1 MKCVML
7 MFDSLNRHMLPPYGG
22 SVPGGSVPPVHAPNF
37 ARLAERT
44 AVFDRSYICSMPC
57 MPARRDLHTGRP
69 NFLHRSWGPIEPFD
83 DSVPDFLRQN
93 GVYTHLSSDH
103 YHYWEEGGANYHARY
118 RSWEFFRGQEGDP
131 WIGMVTPPPAGNAL
145 GQNASEDPSRVQ
157 DRVNRR
163 FMRTTAELP
172 QSQTVA
178 AGIDFMRRN
187 HDEDN
192 WFLHMETFDPHEP
205 FFSQR
210 EFKDRYA
217 EHYAAYRAKN
227 GPLFDWPSYNYVSE
241 DAELVDHMRHEY
253 ASLVSMCDAR
263 LGDVLDT
270 MDELSLWDD
279 TMFIVW
285 TDHGF
290 LLGEHEC
297 WAKVWAPYYEEVSH
311 TPFFVWDPRVGA
323 RAERREALVQPSI
336 DLGPTLLSYFG
347 FERFDDM
354 LGCDLAP
361 VVERD
366 EPVRDAAMFGQHGAH
381 VNVTDGRYVYWRG
394 PADVDNQELYDYT
407 LMPARMRTRFGADD
421 LRDATLAEPFSFT
434 KGMRTLRV
442 PTGVRF
448 GAERGRHADRNRSR
462 LFDLQIDPGQTT
474 PLEDDALEARMV
486 EHLVRLMAEADAP
499 PEQYRRLGLAQP
511 A

>member
-22 SVPGGSVPPVHAPNF
+22 SGGPPVHAPNF

-83 DSVPDFLRQN
+83 DSVPDFLREH

-131 WIGMVTPPPAGNAL
+131 WIGMVTPPPAGSAL
-145 GQNASEDPSRVQ
+145 GQHASDDPSRVQ
-157 DRVNRR
+157 DRVNRL

-187 HDEDN
+187 RDDDN

-205 FFSQR
+205 FYSNR

-217 EHYAAYRAKN
+217 EHYAGWRAKN
-227 GPLFDWPSYNYVSE
+227 GPLFDWPRYDYVTE

-279 TMFIVW
+279 TMLIVW

-311 TPFFVWDPRVGA
+311 TPFFMWDPRAGVRG
-323 RAERREALVQPSI
+323 ERRDALVQPSI

-361 VVERD
+361 VLQRD
-366 EPVRDAAMFGQHGAH
+366 EPVREAAIFGQHGAH
-381 VNVTDGRYVYWRG
+381 VNVTDGRHVYWRG
-394 PADVDNQELYDYT
+394 PADVDDQELYDYT
-407 LMPARMRTRFGADD
+407 LMPARMRTRFGADEM
-421 LRDATLAEPFSFT
+421 RDATLAEPFSFT
-434 KGMRTLRV
+434 KGLSTLRI
-442 PTGVRF
+442 PTRVRF

-462 LFDLQIDPGQTT
+462 LFDLQNDPGQTS
-474 PLEDDALEARMV
+474 PLADDALERRMID
-486 EHLVRLMAEADAP
+486 HLARLMAEADAP
-499 PEQYRRLGLAQP
+499 PEQYGRLGLERSV
-511 A
+511 

>member
-22 SVPGGSVPPVHAPNF
+22 SGGPPVHAPNF

-69 NFLHRSWGPIEPFD
+69 NFLHRSWAPIEPFD
-83 DSVPDFLRQN
+83 DSVPDFLREH

-131 WIGMVTPPPAGNAL
+131 WIGMVTPPPAGSAL
-145 GQNASEDPSRVQ
+145 GQNASDDPTRVQ
-157 DRVNRR
+157 DRVNRL

-187 HDEDN
+187 RDDDN

-205 FFSQR
+205 FYSNR

-217 EHYAAYRAKN
+217 EHYAAWRAKN
-227 GPLFDWPSYNYVSE
+227 GPLFDWPRYDYVTE

-253 ASLVSMCDAR
+253 AALVSMCDAR

-279 TMFIVW
+279 TMLIVW

-311 TPFFVWDPRVGA
+311 TPFFVWDPRAGVRG
-323 RAERREALVQPSI
+323 ERREALVQPSI

-354 LGCDLAP
+354 LGCDLGP
-361 VVERD
+361 VLERD
-366 EPVRDAAMFGQHGAH
+366 EPGARGGDLRPARRARERHRRPPRVLARPRGRRRPGALRLHADAGAHAHALRCRRDARHDAGRSVLLHQGAEH
-381 VNVTDGRYVYWRG
+381 AAHPDPGAVRGGTG
-394 PADVDNQELYDYT
+394 PARR
-407 LMPARMRTRFGADD
+407 P
-421 LRDATLAEPFSFT
+421 EPFT
-434 KGMRTLRV
+434 A
-442 PTGVRF
+442 VRP
-448 GAERGRHADRNRSR
+448 AARPRPDLADRGRRA
-462 LFDLQIDPGQTT
+462 
-474 PLEDDALEARMV
+474 
-486 EHLVRLMAEADAP
+486 
-499 PEQYRRLGLAQP
+499 
-511 A
+511 